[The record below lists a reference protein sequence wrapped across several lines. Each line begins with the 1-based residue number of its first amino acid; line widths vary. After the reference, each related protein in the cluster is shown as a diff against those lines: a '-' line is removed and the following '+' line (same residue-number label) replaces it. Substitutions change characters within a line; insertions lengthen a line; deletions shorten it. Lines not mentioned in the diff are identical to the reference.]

1 MARANFV
8 KRFDLC
14 FEITFSTII
23 CGHHLYKT
31 ILTTVIGQ
39 ELMAKPDEAKE
50 ALHYD
55 KFSIG
60 VFKPKDKE
68 NKMNTN
74 DDLGLLGHLPM
85 EISSLL
91 ECYCRLSKSIQK
103 VRLIESRQ

>member
-1 MARANFV
+1 MAKANFV
-8 KRFDLC
+8 KSFDLC

-31 ILTTVIGQ
+31 LLTTVIGQ

-60 VFKPKDKE
+60 VFKLK
-68 NKMNTN
+68 NKMNTK

-91 ECYCRLSKSIQK
+91 
-103 VRLIESRQ
+103 

>member
-60 VFKPKDKE
+60 VFKLK
-68 NKMNTN
+68 NKMNTK

-91 ECYCRLSKSIQK
+91 
-103 VRLIESRQ
+103 